1 MLLLFNVIILA
12 ALGFVIMI
20 LFVKNPSPIGFAT
33 NQNYQ
38 IIAPVP
44 LDKPSISP
52 AALNNWINEAVE
64 LAFNFNYANQSAIVP
79 RLKDYM
85 SDQSIAIYNAL
96 FEQNEFLRQLTDK
109 KLIVSVL
116 ARSAPNQ
123 VESGV
128 VEGRYAQKF
137 TMDVEF
143 LYTNNQFR
151 KNERKQLVF
160 LILRVLEMENP
171 LGVTIYRF
179 EVKDVDPFVAN
190 QGQ

>member
-44 LDKPSISP
+44 L
-52 AALNNWINEAVE
+52 
-64 LAFNFNYANQSAIVP
+64 
-79 RLKDYM
+79 
-85 SDQSIAIYNAL
+85 AIYNAL